1 MITHHRIR
9 LTTQGGIMPSPNRKP
24 EQEPD
29 TRREMAYFIEMRR
42 NVLRYARTFPP
53 GTERNQHRQIALSL
67 RRLFRN
73 KTWLESH
80 TLDG

>member
-1 MITHHRIR
+1 
-9 LTTQGGIMPSPNRKP
+9 MPSPNRKP
-24 EQEPD
+24 APEPD
-29 TRREMAYFIEMRR
+29 TRRRMAYFIEMRR
-42 NVLRYARTFPP
+42 NVLRYARIFRP
-53 GTERNQHRQIALSL
+53 GAERNQHRQIALSL

>member
-1 MITHHRIR
+1 
-9 LTTQGGIMPSPNRKP
+9 MPSPSQMP
-24 EQEPD
+24 EPETD
-29 TRREMAYFIEMRR
+29 VRREMAYFIETRR

-53 GTERNQHRQIALSL
+53 GAERDEHRQIALSL

-73 KTWLESH
+73 ETWLKAH

>member
-1 MITHHRIR
+1 
-9 LTTQGGIMPSPNRKP
+9 MPSENRRAKP
-24 EQEPD
+24 ETD
-29 TRREMAYFIEMRR
+29 IRREMAYFIEMRR

-53 GTERNQHRQIALSL
+53 GGKRNQHRQIALSL

-73 KTWLESH
+73 KAWLESH

>member
-1 MITHHRIR
+1 
-9 LTTQGGIMPSPNRKP
+9 MPSESRRAKP
-24 EQEPD
+24 ETDIRCEV
-29 TRREMAYFIEMRR
+29 AHFIEMRR

-53 GTERNQHRQIALSL
+53 GGERNQHRQIALSL
-67 RRLFRN
+67 RRLYRN

>member
-1 MITHHRIR
+1 
-9 LTTQGGIMPSPNRKP
+9 MPSPERKP
-24 EQEPD
+24 APEAD
-29 TRREMAYFIEMRR
+29 TRRGIAHFVELRR

-53 GTERNQHRQIALSL
+53 GPGRNQHRQIALSL

-80 TLDG
+80 TRDG

>member
-1 MITHHRIR
+1 
-9 LTTQGGIMPSPNRKP
+9 MPPPNRT
-24 EQEPD
+24 QEPEAD

-53 GTERNQHRQIALSL
+53 GGERNQHRQIALPL
-67 RRLFRN
+67 RGLFRN

-80 TLDG
+80 TLDGYCHPNP

>member
-1 MITHHRIR
+1 
-9 LTTQGGIMPSPNRKP
+9 MPSADRAPEPESDSRRK
-24 EQEPD
+24 
-29 TRREMAYFIEMRR
+29 MAYFIEMRR
-42 NVLRYARTFPP
+42 KVLRFARIFRP
-53 GTERNQHRQIALSL
+53 GAERNQHRQIALSL

>member
-1 MITHHRIR
+1 
-9 LTTQGGIMPSPNRKP
+9 MPSANRT
-24 EQEPD
+24 QEAETD
-29 TRREMAYFIEMRR
+29 TRREMAHFIEIRR
-42 NVLRYARTFPP
+42 NVLRFARTFPP
-53 GTERNQHRQIALSL
+53 GAARNQHRQIALSL

>member
-1 MITHHRIR
+1 
-9 LTTQGGIMPSPNRKP
+9 MPSPDRTSEP
-24 EQEPD
+24 EID

-53 GTERNQHRQIALSL
+53 GGARNQHRQTALSL

>member
-1 MITHHRIR
+1 
-9 LTTQGGIMPSPNRKP
+9 MPSENRRAKP
-24 EQEPD
+24 ETD
-29 TRREMAYFIEMRR
+29 IRREMAHFIEMRR
-42 NVLRYARTFPP
+42 KVLRYARTFPP
-53 GTERNQHRQIALSL
+53 GGERNQHRQTALSL

>member
-1 MITHHRIR
+1 
-9 LTTQGGIMPSPNRKP
+9 MPSENRRAKL
-24 EQEPD
+24 ETD
-29 TRREMAYFIEMRR
+29 IRREMAHFIEMRR

-53 GTERNQHRQIALSL
+53 GGERNQHRQIALSL

>member
-1 MITHHRIR
+1 
-9 LTTQGGIMPSPNRKP
+9 MPSPNRAPKP
-24 EQEPD
+24 EAD
-29 TRREMAYFIEMRR
+29 IRRDMVYFIEMRR

-53 GTERNQHRQIALSL
+53 GGKRDQHRQIALSL